1 MDYFYPLNLSKF
13 KLVLSHKKLSIL
25 HMAKNEI
32 NILTKDYDFR
42 SNWHKVTLI
51 MFPIII
57 SFKMSQIWAK
67 IPISHICISALLAEG
82 TCFMSMHM
90 FSYIKPLL

>member
-32 NILTKDYDFR
+32 NINQGLWFQVKLT
-42 SNWHKVTLI
+42 
-51 MFPIII
+51 
-57 SFKMSQIWAK
+57 
-67 IPISHICISALLAEG
+67 
-82 TCFMSMHM
+82 
-90 FSYIKPLL
+90 